1 MINNLFYWK
10 AVDREIRKEIN
21 QKVIL
26 GKKAAL
32 TDEELVKKVSAEKLN
47 QVIDKIMDN
56 GVIVERYLRRCL
68 KCEELFIARGKF
80 KRRCTSCKKE
90 DHRWK

>member
-1 MINNLFYWK
+1 MIKNQFYWN
-10 AVDREIRKEIN
+10 AIDREIRKEKI
-21 QKVIL
+21 I
-26 GKKAAL
+26 GKKAAI
-32 TDEELVKKVSAEKLN
+32 TDEELVEKVSAEKLN

-68 KCEELFIARGKF
+68 KCEKLFIARGKF
-80 KRRCTSCKKE
+80 KRRCNKCQKE